1 MDAAA
6 SRPPQSPP
14 PAEQKKLALQLQ
26 ELTLRAF
33 ELARDSA
40 AGCLAALRGEL
51 AAPDNVLELERQ
63 LDMLDRQVDER
74 MAEAIAG
81 DPVAQARELLA
92 CAKFMVD
99 LERIGDL
106 TASFCNIFKLA
117 GERLPDEDRHAL
129 EGMAAAL
136 EQMLDDV
143 HRSFVQRNVE
153 LAVRVL
159 YSDSEIDRL
168 RNLIFIRH
176 VEQREAAQRPG
187 GIQIIFMA
195 QALERAGD
203 HAKNAA
209 EEVCHLVTGHS
220 LRHMARKQQKPDEV
234 QFIDNIRKR
243 LKAPER
249 KRK

>member
-1 MDAAA
+1 MDAATPET
-6 SRPPQSPP
+6 PPKR
-14 PAEQKKLALQLQ
+14 EALQLH

-33 ELARDSA
+33 DLARQAA
-40 AGCLAALRGEL
+40 AGCLRALREDAS
-51 AAPDNVLELERQ
+51 AAEAVLELEKQ
-63 LDMLDRQVDER
+63 LDQLDRRVDER
-74 MAEAIAG
+74 LAEAIAG
-81 DPVAQARELLA
+81 DPVSQAREVLA

-106 TASFCNIFKLA
+106 TAAFCNILSVA
-117 GERLPDEDRHAL
+117 SNRLNAEDRQAL

-136 EQMLDDV
+136 EQMLEDV
-143 HRSFVQRNVE
+143 HRSFLERSVE

-159 YSDSEIDRL
+159 YADSEIDRL

-176 VEQREAAQRPG
+176 VENREGEQRPG

-203 HAKNAA
+203 HAKNVA

-220 LRHMARKQQKPDEV
+220 LRHMARRQQKPDEV
-234 QFIDNIRKR
+234 QFIENIRKR
-243 LKAPER
+243 LRTPK
-249 KRK
+249 KK